1 MAIAQLHQSDE
12 PSATATGDGSVPEAG
27 FAFEALQPFTRFTD
41 VLEASVFAPVPDDW
55 WIGHCDVVDSTG
67 AIAAGRY
74 RHVNLA
80 GAAVIAAVRN
90 ALHGRA
96 FAFVFGGDG
105 ASLVLPPADRA
116 AVEGALAATVTFVRE
131 ELGLTLRA
139 ALVPVRAVREAG
151 LDLRVAR
158 YAASEAVAYAMFE
171 GGGLAF
177 ADARTKAGAYSV
189 PAAPAGSRPDLTGL
203 SCRFE
208 PVPAAMGLILSVLAV
223 PLDRADPMAVRAAL
237 ADVLGLIE
245 AAPRMGRPLP
255 GEGPPLRWPPSGL
268 AIAARLGGPLLGSR
282 ALRTAQIL
290 IRTLISLAIFRSG
303 LTLGRFSPKRYLRE
317 VVANT
322 DFRKF
327 DDGLR
332 MTVACDVATADAV
345 EARLRAARAAGLLRY
360 GLHRQGAAIL
370 TCITSSAV
378 AADHV
383 HFVDGAGGGYALA
396 ARHLKADG
404 A

>member
-1 MAIAQLHQSDE
+1 MPIVQAHPSDE
-12 PSATATGDGSVPEAG
+12 PAATAAGGCSTPEAG
-27 FAFEALQPFTRFTD
+27 FAFEALKPFTRFTD
-41 VLEASVFAPVPDDW
+41 VLETSVFVRVPDDW
-55 WIGHCDVVDSTG
+55 WIGRCDVVDSTG

-74 RHVNLA
+74 RQVNIA
-80 GAAVIAAVRN
+80 GAAAIAAVRN
-90 ALHGRA
+90 ALHGRT

-105 ASLVLPPADRA
+105 ASLVLPPSDRS
-116 AVEGALAATVTFVRE
+116 AVETALSATVTFVRE

-139 ALVPVRAVREAG
+139 ALVPVRAVRETG

-158 YAASEAVAYAMFE
+158 YAASESVAYAMFE

-177 ADARTKAGAYSV
+177 ADTQTKAGAYAV
-189 PAAPAGSRPDLTGL
+189 PAAPAGSRLDLTGL

-208 PVPAAMGLILSVLAV
+208 PVPAPMGLILSVLAI
-223 PLDRADPMAVRAAL
+223 PLDRADHVSIRAAL
-237 ADVLGLIE
+237 ADILGLIE
-245 AAPRMGRPLP
+245 AGPRMGRPLP
-255 GEGPPLRWPPSGL
+255 GEGPPLSWPPSGW
-268 AIAARLGGPLLGSR
+268 AIEARLRGPLLGSR
-282 ALRTAQIL
+282 VLRKAQIL
-290 IRTLISLAIFRSG
+290 IRTGLSLAIFRSG
-303 LTLGRFSPKRYLRE
+303 LTLGRFSPRRYLRE

-332 MTVACDVATADAV
+332 MTVACDAATADTI

-370 TCITSSAV
+370 TCITPSAV

-396 ARHLKADG
+396 ARQLKAGDP
-404 A
+404 